1 MIGSPSRGRYAS
13 CEVYLSEDYSL
24 VVQKSQLF
32 LPTRMN
38 YETAEA
44 SFDFTAPATTTELT
58 GMLSLHFVENE
69 DVDPDNDIE
78 LLPLRVTP

>member
-1 MIGSPSRGRYAS
+1 
-13 CEVYLSEDYSL
+13 
-24 VVQKSQLF
+24 
-32 LPTRMN
+32 MN
-38 YETAEA
+38 YETAEV

-58 GMLSLHFVENE
+58 GMLSLHFVDNE